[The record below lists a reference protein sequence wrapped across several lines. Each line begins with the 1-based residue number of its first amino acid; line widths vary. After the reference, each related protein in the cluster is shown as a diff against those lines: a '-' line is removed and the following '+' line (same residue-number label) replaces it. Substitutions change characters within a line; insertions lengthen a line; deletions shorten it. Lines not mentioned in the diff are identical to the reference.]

1 MSTGSGSEPRES
13 STDRLVLPG
22 RIGKSGPGGGLLL
35 LAGDPIAVAVQI
47 PVDLH
52 RLVVDGG
59 VALPGCHWTG
69 PPHGLVPGT
78 HFAHTMRVDP
88 VQLRAVLKRPRD
100 CSLSDS
106 RTPQGHRQHNRKSE
120 PAPPNRVEYDFL
132 IPSSRA
138 VRSVTPSLHKVA
150 SLGASSPPRA
160 AEAGVPQVVVLAG
173 RYGLNLRDC
182 PIVQLG
188 SAHAE
193 VDEIAASAVPHR
205 NGGRCRGGQVVS
217 SIQDPPTGWRTSQTR
232 PTGTGTR

>member
-1 MSTGSGSEPRES
+1 
-13 STDRLVLPG
+13 
-22 RIGKSGPGGGLLL
+22 
-35 LAGDPIAVAVQI
+35 
-47 PVDLH
+47 
-52 RLVVDGG
+52 
-59 VALPGCHWTG
+59 
-69 PPHGLVPGT
+69 
-78 HFAHTMRVDP
+78 MRVDP

-132 IPSSRA
+132 ILSSRA

-150 SLGASSPPRA
+150 SLGGSSPPRA
-160 AEAGVPQVVVLAG
+160 AVAGVPQVVVLAG

-193 VDEIAASAVPHR
+193 VDEIAASAVASSQRWSMPRWPSREQHPGPAYWLAYVSDEAHR
-205 NGGRCRGGQVVS
+205 HGDEVTALGVEALRLDLFTADTQGLLAVVDDYHRASIRPSVS
-217 SIQDPPTGWRTSQTR
+217 SSPVRLPAGSTPRATS
-232 PTGTGTR
+232 GTRTVWTSMPH